1 MTLWHGCC
9 KTGRA
14 LTRASLRFWWL
25 ALVAAGVCAASPA
38 AGQTSAGSSPA
49 APATRPAGQPKAA
62 KSNAAKPEAAKPEAA
77 KPHRGE
83 KKLVT
88 SDRARNYERPPGT
101 EPEDVWLFVP
111 RLVLAVP
118 RYALKAIFYP
128 VRETIRFVDEH
139 AIAERVEDVLY
150 NDARTAAILPTLG
163 VDSFFGPTVG
173 LKAFHEDLAG
183 HDEYASADVKF
194 GGLYNLATQLH
205 FHADHFGGTRL
216 WIESVA
222 RFESEPGL
230 LFQGVGNGSVASG
243 AGLDPRAGAV
253 ATRYS
258 EQRWLSLQRVGYTF
272 GRPSEMLQIGAT
284 GLYNVRDF
292 GAKQRGTEPSI
303 EQVYDTSSLVGF
315 ADRTTTFEADLNLI
329 VDLRDVAGATASGG
343 YFEAFAGR
351 VPELGGK
358 YSFWHHGAELTG
370 YIDLYQRTRVLVLR
384 AVVEGV
390 EGDDGEIP
398 FSSLPRLGGARRLRG
413 YRLDRFRDEKA
424 AVGTVEYHYPIH
436 QYVAGS
442 LFVDAG
448 RVAHSYGGLFAERWK
463 VGGGGG
469 FIVRSRDSQLFA
481 FDIAYGEGIQLYLTT
496 DPLRAF
502 SKRETDL

>member
-1 MTLWHGCC
+1 MAWSSWIEL
-9 KTGRA
+9 
-14 LTRASLRFWWL
+14 
-25 ALVAAGVCAASPA
+25 LVASQFAAVSAAAQPA
-38 AGQTSAGSSPA
+38 KPKDAHA
-49 APATRPAGQPKAA
+49 AHPTAAAA
-62 KSNAAKPEAAKPEAA
+62 KSAPRSAAKRPVKADE
-77 KPHRGE
+77 
-83 KKLVT
+83 
-88 SDRARNYERPPGT
+88 ARNYEQPPGT

-111 RLVLAVP
+111 RLILAVP
-118 RYALKAIFYP
+118 RYALKAVFYP
-128 VRETIRFVDEH
+128 VRQTIRFADEH
-139 AIAERVEDVLY
+139 AVVERVEDVLY
-150 NDARTAAILPTLG
+150 NDARNAAILPTFG

-173 LKAFHEDLAG
+173 VKAFHEDLAG
-183 HDEYASADVKF
+183 HDEYGSAEVKF
-194 GGLYNLATQLH
+194 GGMYKLATQLH
-205 FHADHFGGTRL
+205 FHADHFGGSRL
-216 WIESVA
+216 WVESVA

-230 LFQGVGNGSVASG
+230 LFQGIGNGSETSG
-243 AGLDPRAGAV
+243 TALDPRAGAV

-258 EQRWLSLQRVGYTF
+258 EQRLLSLQRVGYSF

-284 GLYNVRDF
+284 GVYNVRDF

-303 EQVYDTSSLVGF
+303 EQVYDTTSLVGF
-315 ADRTTTFEADLNLI
+315 ADRTATFEADLNLI
-329 VDLRDVAGATASGG
+329 IDLRDVAGSTASGG

-370 YIDLYQRTRVLVLR
+370 YIDLYHRTRVLVLR

-390 EGDDGEIP
+390 EGNDQEIP
-398 FSSLPRLGGARRLRG
+398 FASLPRLGGPHRLRG

-448 RVAHSYGGLFAERWK
+448 RVAHSYADLFDERWK
-463 VGGGGG
+463 VGAGGG

-481 FDIAYGEGIQLYLTT
+481 FDIAYGEGLQFYITT